1 MIVTANG
8 KERIV
13 QDGASINDLLSD
25 LRLSAERVV
34 VEHNGKPLR
43 RERFSQTKLRSG
55 DQLEI
60 AQMVGGG

>member
-8 KERIV
+8 KKRTV
-13 QDGASINDLLSD
+13 SDGASINDLLSE

-43 RERFSQTKLRSG
+43 REFFSQTTLQSG
-55 DQLEI
+55 DRLEI

>member
-8 KERIV
+8 KKRTV
-13 QDGASINDLLSD
+13 SDGASINDLLSE
-25 LRLSAERVV
+25 LRLCAERVV

-43 RERFSQTKLRSG
+43 REFFSQTKLRSG
-55 DQLEI
+55 DLLEI

>member
-8 KERIV
+8 KKRTV
-13 QDGASINDLLSD
+13 SDGASINDLLSE

-43 RERFSQTKLRSG
+43 RKFFSQTKLQSG

>member
-8 KERIV
+8 KKRTV
-13 QDGASINDLLSD
+13 SDGASINDLLGE
-25 LRLSAERVV
+25 LRLSSEHVV

-43 RERFSQTKLRSG
+43 REFFSQTKLQSG

>member
-8 KERIV
+8 KQRTV
-13 QDGASINDLLSD
+13 SDGASINDLLSE
-25 LRLSAERVV
+25 LALSADRVV

-43 RERFSQTKLRSG
+43 REVFSQTKLQSDDR
-55 DQLEI
+55 LEI

>member
-8 KERIV
+8 KKRTVSE
-13 QDGASINDLLSD
+13 GASVNDLLSL

-34 VEHNGKPLR
+34 VEHNGEPLR
-43 RERFSQTKLRSG
+43 RECFSETKLQPG
-55 DQLEI
+55 DLLEI

>member
-8 KERIV
+8 KQRTV
-13 QDGASINDLLSD
+13 PDGASINDLLSE
-25 LRLSAERVV
+25 LALPAERVV

-43 RERFSQTKLRSG
+43 RDVFSQTKLQAG

>member
-8 KERIV
+8 KKRTVSE
-13 QDGASINDLLSD
+13 GANVNDLLSD

-43 RERFSQTKLRSG
+43 RERFSATKLRPG
-55 DQLEI
+55 DLLEI